1 MGIAQQRVQRDET
14 LNVVQLLE
22 QTSEVQPVAA
32 VHYNTRSLPRKE
44 QFDFWREAGQNLGV
58 IDRPDRSGGYQAP
71 FHGSAHNYFTST
83 VAYSHHETV
92 QSSNIDR
99 GKRHTERIGVDA
111 IAIQLRIAGKEI
123 DNSFGHGTLFRSGA
137 VRLYDLA
144 QPFWNSTAGY
154 DNIAI
159 ILERKQLESLLP
171 KSANWHGMLLPHGPL
186 IRLLADHM
194 HSALEALPHLS
205 ATDAEVLSSITRD
218 IIAAALAGA
227 VSTID
232 LEADCMDKAAMMIIR
247 RFIDENL
254 SRPDLSPDMVARGI
268 AVSRAKLF
276 RLCRQHGISPMDL
289 IRKRRLYRAW
299 SLLKSH
305 PTISVSQLAYDVGF
319 EYRETFSRQFKAEF
333 GLSVREA
340 LLAEKPENL
349 N

>member
-1 MGIAQQRVQRDET
+1 MGIAQHRDQWDDT

-32 VHYNTRSLPRKE
+32 VHYNTRALPSGE

-58 IDRPDRSGGYQAP
+58 IDRPEDYRAA
-71 FHGSAHNYFTST
+71 FHGSASNYFTST

-92 QSSNIDR
+92 HSSHIDR
-99 GKRHTERIGVDA
+99 GNRHTDRIGVDA
-111 IAIQLRIAGKEI
+111 LAIQLRIAGQEI
-123 DNSFGHGTLFRSGA
+123 DNSFGHGTLFRSGS

-154 DNIAI
+154 DNIAV

-171 KSANWHGMLLPHGPL
+171 RSANWHGMLLPDGPM

-194 HSALEALPHLS
+194 RSAVSVLDNLPATEAEILS
-205 ATDAEVLSSITRD
+205 AITKD
-218 IIAAALAGA
+218 IVAAALASA
-227 VSTID
+227 VATID
-232 LEADCMDKAAMMIIR
+232 LEADCMDKAAMMVIR

-254 SRPDLSPDMVARGI
+254 QRPDLSPDMVARGV

-276 RLCRQHGISPMDL
+276 RLCRAHGISPMDL

-340 LLAEKPENL
+340 LLAEKPDKL